1 MIKLICTL
9 LVFPILVQAA
19 PKSEVVLIEKVK
31 WIEQKKMYQ
40 LSLHGKAGVYYSKNN
55 LYNCIIKSLRNK
67 SKILATYD
75 SNSLVFTKCV
85 SAE

>member
-31 WIEQKKMYQ
+31 WIEQKK
-40 LSLHGKAGVYYSKNN
+40 
-55 LYNCIIKSLRNK
+55 CISYHCMVKQ
-67 SKILATYD
+67 
-75 SNSLVFTKCV
+75 VFIIQKQSV
-85 SAE
+85 